1 MSFAVSLK
9 EVAKEIDRL
18 LGALLRLEAAAA
30 PRVVEAMRYAA
41 LARASGCGR
50 SFWPKSAKLLGAR
63 RDHALRA
70 GAALECVHC
79 YSLVHDDLPAMDDDD
94 LRRGRPTC
102 HKAFDE
108 ATAILAGD
116 GLLTLAFEIVS
127 DPLTHPDP
135 AVRSQL
141 VLELARAAGHAGMV
155 GGQMLDLEAEAGGCG
170 DMDAIVRLQSMKTG
184 ALFRY
189 ALEAGAILA
198 QTDGA
203 ARAALSAMP
212 TRSAWRSRSPTI
224 SSMSNRPLSNS
235 ARPPRKTEAPA
246 RRPSS
251 TCSVWTGRAARPASW
266 SRRPL
271 LPSTPSARRP
281 THSGRRPAS
290 SLSGATRTRVF
301 RWQAGPAAPLFPFA
315 VTAMTAKQSPS
326 VTL

>member
-9 EVAKEIDRL
+9 DVAEEIDRL
-18 LGALLRLEAAAA
+18 LGALLRPEVAAA

-41 LARASGCGR
+41 LAQGKRLR
-50 SFWPKSAKLLGAR
+50 PFFLVESAKLLGAR

-102 HKAFDE
+102 HRAFDE

-116 GLLTLAFEIVS
+116 GLLTLAFEIIG
-127 DPLTHPDP
+127 DPATHPEP

-155 GGQMLDLEAEAGGCG
+155 GGQMLDLEAEAGGC
-170 DMDAIVRLQSMKTG
+170 DDLKAIVRLQSMKTG

-198 QTDGA
+198 ETDGE
-203 ARAALSAMP
+203 ARAALSAY
-212 TRSAWRSRSPTI
+212 ADKVGLAFQI
-224 SSMSNRPLSNS
+224 ADDILDV
-235 ARPPRKTEAPA
+235 E
-246 RRPSS
+246 
-251 TCSVWTGRAARPASW
+251 
-266 SRRPL
+266 
-271 LPSTPSARRP
+271 STPEQLGKATQKDKSAGKA
-281 THSGRRPAS
+281 TFIDLLG
-290 SLSGATRTRVF
+290 LDGARLKARELVDEATACLDNF
-301 RWQAGPAAPLFPFA
+301 GPAAG
-315 VTAMTAKQSPS
+315 
-326 VTL
+326 TLREAARFIVERRN